1 MKRSLAP
8 VVLMVGLVVHVPA
21 LRAEAPPA
29 PSPALAAPGAYGP
42 LRAASLEAGI
52 VAAPA
57 VAQGGRRKSVLIGIV
72 AGAGAAAAITW
83 WAADRYGENEGGRFC
98 TRCFT
103 TWGAATIPAGGLAG
117 AFVGALV
124 GRDRSSPQR
133 APSTIVAPAIGR
145 HAAAIR
151 VAVRY

>member
-1 MKRSLAP
+1 MKRSLVP
-8 VVLMVGLVVHVPA
+8 LFLVVGLVVHLPA
-21 LRAEAPPA
+21 LRAEVEPA
-29 PSPALAAPGAYGP
+29 ASTASAATGP
-42 LRAASLEAGI
+42 LRAASLEAGM
-52 VAAPA
+52 VAAPT
-57 VAQGGRRKSVLIGIV
+57 VARRGSRKSVMIGIV

-117 AFVGALV
+117 ALIGALV
-124 GRDRSSPQR
+124 GRDRASPQR
-133 APSTIVAPAIGR
+133 TPSTVVAPAIGR

>member
-1 MKRSLAP
+1 MKRSLVP
-8 VVLMVGLVVHVPA
+8 VFLMAGLVVHVPA
-21 LRAEAPPA
+21 LRAEVEPA
-29 PSPALAAPGAYGP
+29 PSPALTTPAAPGP
-42 LRAASLEAGI
+42 LRAAAL
-52 VAAPA
+52 AADVGSAAA
-57 VAQGGRRKSVLIGIV
+57 VAQGGSRKSVMIGIA

-117 AFVGALV
+117 ALIGALV
-124 GRDRSSPQR
+124 GRDRASPQR
-133 APSTIVAPAIGR
+133 TPSTVVAPVIGR

>member
-1 MKRSLAP
+1 MKKGLTP
-8 VVLMVGLVVHVPA
+8 VVLIVGLVVHVPA
-21 LRAEAPPA
+21 LRAEGRPA
-29 PSPALAAPGAYGP
+29 PSTELTAPAAPGPLHTAALAADLGS
-42 LRAASLEAGI
+42 AS
-52 VAAPA
+52 A
-57 VAQGGRRKSVLIGIV
+57 VVQGGSRKGVVIGIA

-117 AFVGALV
+117 ALVGAVV
-124 GRDRSSPQR
+124 GRARSSPQR
-133 APSTIVAPAIGR
+133 TPAAVVAPAIGR
-145 HAAAIR
+145 HAASIR

>member
-1 MKRSLAP
+1 MKRSLVP
-8 VVLMVGLVVHVPA
+8 VFMIVGLLVHASAV
-21 LRAEAPPA
+21 LAEVEPA
-29 PSPALAAPGAYGP
+29 PSPALATPGTAGP
-42 LRAASLEAGI
+42 LRAAARAADVDL
-52 VAAPA
+52 APA
-57 VAQGGRRKSVLIGIV
+57 AAQGGGRKSVLIGIV

-83 WAADRYGENEGGRFC
+83 WAADRYGDNEGGRFC

-117 AFVGALV
+117 ALVGALV

-133 APSTIVAPAIGR
+133 APSTVLAPAIGR
-145 HAAAIR
+145 RAAGIR